1 MPTRGAKLKRP
12 SRQAT
17 RDSQGYRPGL
27 TKEEKAARHRKAQRD
42 YRARTPQLREKQR
55 ISAAEKRAA
64 VKARRRRHDPP
75 KPRKKPVAIEEQTE
89 CDSPPPSEIAF
100 RDFRA
105 SSYLSFPTLVR
116 DASEEPIIGSVASP
130 TPEER
135 IACDALADLANGGH
149 RTDTTSHSADSKSPT
164 LLSARFS
171 TCTTFTD
178 TKISAARLPPG
189 VAPLTRTQVISVRDT
204 GTVGH
209 LTRVQ
214 SAQMRVAIIN
224 RSPPVPPT
232 QEQRSRWAQPPPPG
246 FDRAEAMDEARFDA
260 LYDWRHRVAKL
271 FCEEDER
278 GDGCEDDFILP
289 GSSP

>member
-1 MPTRGAKLKRP
+1 MLNRV
-12 SRQAT
+12 S
-17 RDSQGYRPGL
+17 
-27 TKEEKAARHRKAQRD
+27 
-42 YRARTPQLREKQR
+42 
-55 ISAAEKRAA
+55 AA

-164 LLSARFS
+164 LLSARYVCSRNFSSQLISYPRFS

-224 RSPPVPPT
+224 RSPPLPPT

-289 GSSP
+289 GEHLVNHQGFILMMLQALRLSSSPN